1 MKQTIEVEV
10 LEDYEL
16 SSTINNITFD
26 GKKTTMIFWEK
37 KQKKDFD
44 WYIDQYL
51 TESLTTV
58 DNIAGWINDRDLEV
72 AKNRLKTK
80 QFNLVPWEIKIGLFR
95 FICENLELNTI
106 NCLSYCFEYTI
117 HSNVSKIISQ
127 EFIDSLKQN
136 KN

>member
-72 AKNRLKTK
+72 AKNRLKAK